1 MLTICTHQ
9 YYYTVLVLAYT
20 IFSAKTQLGAPES
33 GIAQRHEQN
42 QHSKATTFVK
52 EHTAC
57 ERQQQ
62 QQQ

>member
-1 MLTICTHQ
+1 
-9 YYYTVLVLAYT
+9 VLAYT

-42 QHSKATTFVK
+42 QHSKATAFVK

-62 QQQ
+62 QQ